1 MTDSEKLQKKIKEQG
16 ITFSFLAMKI
26 GITRE
31 ALYKKIRNE
40 SEFKASEIV
49 TITKLLDLSDIERNE
64 IFFNCMLN

>member
-16 ITFSFLAMKI
+16 ITFSYLAMKI

-40 SEFKASEIV
+40 TEFKASEIV
-49 TITKLLDLSDIERNE
+49 TITRLLDLNDYERNQ